1 MAATDFLM
9 RHRVHLHCRLISH
22 TNIHIQ
28 CSAWYTS
35 QRELF
40 DINAK
45 LVPVRQNGLSLRE
58 EGRAEKVQNEGREQ
72 AADAGL

>member
-1 MAATDFLM
+1 MAAADFLM
-9 RHRVHLHCRLISH
+9 RHRVHLHCRLIFH

-58 EGRAEKVQNEGREQ
+58 EGRAEKVQKEGREQ
-72 AADAGL
+72 AANAGL